1 MEARSLEADMKERG
15 AHRGPPLCMSHVTWG
30 GAGPQEHTSTA
41 EGAEHASWPNRGRG
55 ESAQQKSWKCKDERR
70 CVCLMSVGHGV

>member
-70 CVCLMSVGHGV
+70 WACAWLPDE